1 MQVNGTEIVI
11 ALVGLVFSAV
21 ILPLVRAAFMWLKSK
36 TKNEAL
42 SAALE
47 EAQVVADGVV
57 AGLQANV
64 VDGLKGKSEDG
75 KLDADDV
82 REIADMAVDEFIR
95 DLSARSLAVIEEN
108 ADDLIAYIGNMIEA
122 RLAKAK
128 K

>member
-21 ILPLVRAAFMWLKSK
+21 ILPLVRAAFVWLKSK

-47 EAQVVADGVV
+47 KAQVVADGVV

-64 VDGLKGKSEDG
+64 VDGLKAKSEDG

-95 DLSARSLAVIEEN
+95 DLSARSLVVIEEN

>member
-21 ILPLVRAAFMWLKSK
+21 ILPLVRAAFMWLKNK
-36 TKNEAL
+36 TRSEAL
-42 SAALE
+42 MAALE
-47 EAQVVADGVV
+47 EAQIVADGVV

-64 VDGLKGKSEDG
+64 VDGLKAKSEDG
-75 KLDADDV
+75 KLDADDI
-82 REIADMAVDEFIR
+82 REVADMAIEEFIR

-108 ADDLIAYIGNMIEA
+108 ADDLIAYIGNLIEA
-122 RLAKAK
+122 RLVKAK

>member
-21 ILPLVRAAFMWLKSK
+21 ILPLVRAAFVWLKSK

-47 EAQVVADGVV
+47 EAEVVADGVV

-64 VDGLKGKSEDG
+64 VDGLKAKSEDG

-95 DLSARSLAVIEEN
+95 DLSARSLTVIEEN

>member
-21 ILPLVRAAFMWLKSK
+21 IMPLVRAAFMWLKSN

-95 DLSARSLAVIEEN
+95 DLSARSLMVIEEN

>member
-21 ILPLVRAAFMWLKSK
+21 ILPLVRAAFVWLKSK

-42 SAALE
+42 STALE

-64 VDGLKGKSEDG
+64 VDGLKAKSEDG

>member
-21 ILPLVRAAFMWLKSK
+21 ILPLVRAAFVWLKNK
-36 TKNEAL
+36 TRSEAL
-42 SAALE
+42 MAALE
-47 EAQVVADGVV
+47 EAQIVADGVV

-64 VDGLKGKSEDG
+64 VDGLKAKSEDG
-75 KLDADDV
+75 KLNADDI
-82 REIADMAVDEFIR
+82 REVADMAIDEFIR

-108 ADDLIAYIGNMIEA
+108 ADDLIAYIGNLIEA
-122 RLAKAK
+122 RLVKAK